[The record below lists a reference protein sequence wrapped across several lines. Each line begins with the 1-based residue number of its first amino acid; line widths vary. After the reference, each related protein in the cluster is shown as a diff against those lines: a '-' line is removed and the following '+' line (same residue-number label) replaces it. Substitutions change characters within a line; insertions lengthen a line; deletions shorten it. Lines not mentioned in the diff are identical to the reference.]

1 MEGLLDVVIAVMQ
14 SDETQGQAS
23 LDSMIELTLSHG
35 DVWGACMPK
44 LIYVVSQVMR
54 NREFENATRQSAL
67 EIISTLAEG
76 MAAMLRK
83 SADDLKEHFFPAL
96 AFMMTEIVHEDDL
109 EAWYAEEDT
118 EL

>member
-1 MEGLLDVVIAVMQ
+1 
-14 SDETQGQAS
+14 
-23 LDSMIELTLSHG
+23 
-35 DVWGACMPK
+35 MPK

-83 SADDLKEHFFPAL
+83 SGDDLKEHFFPAL
-96 AFMMTEIVHEDDL
+96 AFMMTEILHEDDL